1 MAEKAKGRY
10 RADVEINVF
19 ESFELRSRRSI
30 REAERARLSRAQR
43 RRAKKLAK
51 ADAKFFA
58 AQSAEVSNGSAYLVR
73 AARKVPFY
81 ARRPF
86 RNAVTMSIASG
97 LFATFALPSYAY
109 NPDVAAMSRFT
120 TTDAQAIASAEDT
133 QNLTVA
139 AVNTVKYARGNY
151 ESANAN
157 EIARQETLN
166 AYRTYT
172 GPTAA
177 DYILNPPYSKLD
189 GATILKVAAKYVG
202 TPYVFGGETPRGFD
216 CSGYTS
222 YVFRQ
227 LGVELPRTSQAQ
239 KAFADTISPE
249 DRQVGD
255 LMFWQGGGINHVAI
269 YAGDG
274 LMWDSPRPGRRVG
287 KVGIWGNPT
296 YGRVPVEAVNAAA
309 LEDIAEKTA
318 ALEEV
323 KAQAPQLEITI
334 DPQNLLQS
342 SE

>member
-30 REAERARLSRAQR
+30 REAEKARLSRTQR

-51 ADAKFFA
+51 ADSKFFA

-97 LFATFALPSYAY
+97 LFATFALPAYAY

-139 AVNTVKYARGNY
+139 AVNTVKFSRGQY
-151 ESANAN
+151 DSADAE

-166 AYRTYT
+166 NYRTYS

-177 DYILNPPYSKLD
+177 DYILNPPYSSLD
-189 GATILKVAAKYVG
+189 GATVLKVAAKYVG
-202 TPYVFGGETPRGFD
+202 TPYVFGGSTPAGFD
-216 CSGYTS
+216 CSGYVLF
-222 YVFRQ
+222 VFSQ
-227 LGVELPRTSQAQ
+227 FGIALPHSVYAQ
-239 KAFADTISPE
+239 KRMGIIIKPE
-249 DRQVGD
+249 DAMPGD
-255 LMFWQGGGINHVAI
+255 IVMWNDSSHNGI
-269 YAGDG
+269 YAGNG
-274 LMWDSPRPGRRVG
+274 NFYHSPRRGDRV
-287 KVGIWGNPT
+287 K
-296 YGRVPVEAVNAAA
+296 
-309 LEDIAEKTA
+309 L
-318 ALEEV
+318 
-323 KAQAPQLEITI
+323 APIF
-334 DPQNLLQS
+334 S
-342 SE
+342 SNVYFMRLGTN

>member
-30 REAERARLSRAQR
+30 REAEKARLSRAQR

-73 AARKVPFY
+73 AVRKVPFY

-97 LFATFALPSYAY
+97 LFATFALPAYAY

-139 AVNTVKYARGNY
+139 AVNTVKFSRGQY
-151 ESANAN
+151 DSADAE

-166 AYRTYT
+166 NYRTYS

-177 DYILNPPYSKLD
+177 DYILNPPYSSLD
-189 GATILKVAAKYVG
+189 GATVLKVAAKYVG
-202 TPYVFGGETPRGFD
+202 TPYVFGGSTPGGFD
-216 CSGYTS
+216 CSGYVAF
-222 YVFRQ
+222 VFSQ
-227 LGVELPRTSQAQ
+227 FGIALPHSVYAQ
-239 KAFADTISPE
+239 KRMGIIIKPE
-249 DRQVGD
+249 DAMPGD
-255 LMFWQGGGINHVAI
+255 IVMWNDSSHNGI
-269 YAGDG
+269 YAGNG
-274 LMWDSPRPGRRVG
+274 NFYHAPRRGDRV
-287 KVGIWGNPT
+287 K
-296 YGRVPVEAVNAAA
+296 
-309 LEDIAEKTA
+309 L
-318 ALEEV
+318 
-323 KAQAPQLEITI
+323 APIF
-334 DPQNLLQS
+334 S
-342 SE
+342 SNVYFMRLGTN